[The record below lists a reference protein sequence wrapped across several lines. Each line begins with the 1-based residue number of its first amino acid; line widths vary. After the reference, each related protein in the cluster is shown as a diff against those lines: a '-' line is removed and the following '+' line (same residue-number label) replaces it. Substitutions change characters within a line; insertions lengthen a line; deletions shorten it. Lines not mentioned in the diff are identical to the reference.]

1 MTTMVHSLLHCV
13 VGRPEPCPGRA
24 TISLIASA
32 DVRHHK
38 WWADGQPG
46 IFCSVFLLSDLR
58 RNAGYRYDTLSGGKS
73 NFRGKDS
80 HHLNSFRGCGKIFE
94 KWQALQTSCVFEG
107 RSKQVV
113 A

>member
-46 IFCSVFLLSDLR
+46 IFVVSFYLVIYGGMRDT
-58 RNAGYRYDTLSGGKS
+58 DTLSGGKS

-80 HHLNSFRGCGKIFE
+80 HHSSFKFLQG
-94 KWQALQTSCVFEG
+94 KWQNL
-107 RSKQVV
+107 
-113 A
+113 